1 MCSSVLGDWF
11 VIQSN
16 WMEKIWS
23 SEKEKEKRKKKD
35 MKQCTISDFLK
46 IRKKTSRKS
55 LNTKYAL

>member
-1 MCSSVLGDWF
+1 MIVR
-11 VIQSN
+11 
-16 WMEKIWS
+16 
-23 SEKEKEKRKKKD
+23 KRKRKKKKKD